1 VSPLRLGSALLALAL
16 ACGGDD
22 APPSSGCRTDDDCPR
37 TAPRCLADE
46 TGVGECSAQCSVD
59 GDCDS
64 GECLDG
70 TCAEC
75 LAPLPGTIDPGREC
89 GCQADCRGDDA
100 VCEVG
105 ICVADCRTT
114 GCPDDQV
121 CEGSPPRCVLGC
133 EGDADRAEGDPCDCN
148 AQCVS
153 GLTCVGGFCG
163 ESCEVDETCG
173 AGECGHEVLVP
184 PSCRPISESCGFEGT
199 TPLGVDCVCNGA
211 CDFDAP
217 LCVGFFAEGFRGQVC
232 SRECGPEA
240 PCPEGSSCCGVDA
253 QVYCL
258 PPDLA
263 ASIGATCAP

>member
-22 APPSSGCRTDDDCPR
+22 APSPSGCRNDDDCPR
-37 TAPRCLADE
+37 SAPRCLVDE

-89 GCQADCRGDDA
+89 GCRADCRGEGA

-105 ICVADCRTT
+105 LCVADCRTT

-133 EGDADRAEGDPCDCN
+133 EGGADRPEGDACDCD
-148 AQCVS
+148 AQCVG

-163 ESCEVDETCG
+163 ETCEVDETCG

-184 PSCRPISESCGFEGT
+184 PSCRPISESCGFEAT

-211 CDFDAP
+211 CDFEAP

-240 PCPEGSSCCGVDA
+240 PCPDGSSCCGVDA
-253 QVYCL
+253 QAYCL

-263 ASIGATCAP
+263 AAIGATCAP